1 MFAEEFQIRREAEE
15 IDLHAV
21 TSGVFQLNKL
31 IDGLLRRPK
40 DIYVVANNTLIAMV
54 TAPGRLVAALLRAHQ
69 SVDGPGIFRFKGC
82 AAKVGNF
89 FLGLSADHVWG
100 DDGLDSASL
109 RLRPRLD
116 SRRLRRQPL

>member
-1 MFAEEFQIRREAEE
+1 MR
-15 IDLHAV
+15 AV
-21 TSGVFQLNKL
+21 TYGVFQLNKL
-31 IDGLLRRPK
+31 IDDLLRSPK
-40 DIYVVANNTLIAMV
+40 DMFVAANNSLIALL
-54 TAPGRLVAALLRAHQ
+54 TAKRRLVAALLRAHQ
-69 SVDGPGIFRFKGC
+69 SVGGHGIFRFNDC
-82 AAKVGNF
+82 ATKIGNF